1 MTSFV
6 DDLGIE
12 IEHYLSL
19 LLHHEQ
25 FLVDV
30 GQSDF
35 FGFHIPPRQDSFDGF
50 EVVQIDSL
58 QNQSVDERGIDDVEV
73 PPGIGREKKMRR
85 FFSKVGCQSRSFAQI
100 FYVFKIIR
108 VATCRII
115 PGKAVLSKKMKK
127 L

>member
-6 DDLGIE
+6 DDLSNE

-25 FLVDV
+25 FFVDV
-30 GQSDF
+30 SQSDF
-35 FGFHIPPRQDSFDGF
+35 FGFHITPGQDSFDGF

-73 PPGIGREKKMRR
+73 PPGIGSEKK
-85 FFSKVGCQSRSFAQI
+85 
-100 FYVFKIIR
+100 
-108 VATCRII
+108 
-115 PGKAVLSKKMKK
+115 
-127 L
+127 